1 MTNTGYSARNHRL
14 NIDIYFYKGRFMKKL
29 VLSIFAAVAMMSSAL
44 AAELHFGISAQM
56 VDIEADGTETE
67 GGEKNSGSASH
78 TVPVGSIFAEIT
90 SGRFTLGV
98 DYIPM
103 GADVSDVT
111 KKRTDTET
119 SVTGTVAETTTSRTQ
134 KAQAEISN
142 HMMLYTELLLTDSLY
157 AKAGVVSVDVE
168 TQESLGTGSKY
179 PDETVTGILLGAGL
193 KREAGNGYFKIEATY
208 TDYEDI
214 ELQSTVA
221 RTGVATNNKI
231 SADIDTTAIKL
242 SYAF

>member
-67 GGEKNSGSASH
+67 GGENNSGSASH

-119 SVTGTVAETTTSRTQ
+119 SVTGEDAAVSTT
-134 KAQAEISN
+134 
-142 HMMLYTELLLTDSLY
+142 
-157 AKAGVVSVDVE
+157 
-168 TQESLGTGSKY
+168 
-179 PDETVTGILLGAGL
+179 
-193 KREAGNGYFKIEATY
+193 GNGR
-208 TDYEDI
+208 D
-214 ELQSTVA
+214 LG
-221 RTGVATNNKI
+221 RTKSRRLALCDRLIIING
-231 SADIDTTAIKL
+231 TTGRPTTRCRGYRWYL
-242 SYAF
+242 NVCV

>member
-1 MTNTGYSARNHRL
+1 
-14 NIDIYFYKGRFMKKL
+14 MKKL
-29 VLSIFAAVAMMSSAL
+29 VLSIFAAAAMMSSAL
-44 AAELHFGISAQM
+44 AAELHLGVSAQM
-56 VDIEADGTETE
+56 VKIEADGTETE
-67 GGEKNSGSASH
+67 GGENNTGSVSH

-90 SGRFTLGV
+90 SGRFTLGL

-103 GADVSDVT
+103 DAEVSDAT

-119 SVTGTVAETTTSRTQ
+119 SVTGTAAETTTSRTQ
-134 KAQAEISN
+134 TAQAELSN
-142 HMMLYTELLLTDSLY
+142 HMMLYTELMVTDNFY
-157 AKAGVVSVDVE
+157 AKAGFVSVDVA

-179 PDETVTGILLGAGL
+179 PDDTINGILVGAGL
-193 KREAGNGYFKIEATY
+193 KRERGNGYFKIEATY

-214 ELQSTVA
+214 ALQSTVA

-231 SADIDTTAIKL
+231 TADIDAAAIKL